1 MNKLIALLMGIFM
14 VGASAASA
22 QKFGFCNSNALLAEL
37 PEVKQADSELQDFQK
52 ILTKKGQEMVKELQ
66 DQAAELER
74 KKEQGTISPKDYE
87 TQAAKLQEDEGK
99 IRQYEQEVYT
109 KLSQKREQLYKPLLE
124 RVNNA
129 MKDVATENNFA
140 YVFDS
145 STEVLLYADPT
156 LDVTPLVKKKL
167 GI

>member
-1 MNKLIALLMGIFM
+1 
-14 VGASAASA
+14 
-22 QKFGFCNSNALLAEL
+22 
-37 PEVKQADSELQDFQK
+37 
-52 ILTKKGQEMVKELQ
+52 MVKELQ

-87 TQAAKLQEDEGK
+87 TQATKLQEQEGK